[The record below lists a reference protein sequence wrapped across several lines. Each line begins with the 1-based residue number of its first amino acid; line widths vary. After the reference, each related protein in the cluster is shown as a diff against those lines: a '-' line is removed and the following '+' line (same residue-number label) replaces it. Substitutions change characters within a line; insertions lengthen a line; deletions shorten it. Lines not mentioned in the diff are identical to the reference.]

1 MLVCDFGNM
10 EFTNAQPD
18 KIGRT
23 PKSVP
28 SFTLKPASTTGSP
41 EPAWAA
47 HKTIRT
53 GKKRSPSQPELTIDF
68 LPPFEV
74 DLQHDKLE
82 APTLTAWPQHAVP
95 FPTDESSF
103 PRRTNLIEPIESCRM
118 AAHALWFQNTLG
130 TAHLENMS
138 RKPLLR
144 NILRAG
150 YLNQAFGGQRT
161 DLNRLRLNRRNA
173 LSNSKTVV
181 GLYPHSVGSQTT
193 ARPVF
198 NSAVLRRF
206 PPVFREVAH

>member
-23 PKSVP
+23 PKSVQ

-53 GKKRSPSQPELTIDF
+53 GKKPSPSQPELTIDF

-82 APTLTAWPQHAVP
+82 APTLTAVAAARGSVSDRRIFIPQTDKLDRAYRKLQNGSACALVP
-95 FPTDESSF
+95 KHVG
-103 PRRTNLIEPIESCRM
+103 N
-118 AAHALWFQNTLG
+118 G
-130 TAHLENMS
+130 T
-138 RKPLLR
+138 P
-144 NILRAG
+144 
-150 YLNQAFGGQRT
+150 
-161 DLNRLRLNRRNA
+161 
-173 LSNSKTVV
+173 
-181 GLYPHSVGSQTT
+181 
-193 ARPVF
+193 
-198 NSAVLRRF
+198 
-206 PPVFREVAH
+206 